1 MKPVD
6 KVSRSFNQLTGES
19 TLLYTEIAKDVSR
32 RKGIKIINFG
42 IGQPDIPT
50 FLRIREAAKRALDEG
65 FTGYTS
71 AYGIE
76 ELRSK
81 IAEYISS
88 RVGQEISK
96 DEVIVTAGAKTA
108 LFMTFQLY
116 IEPGDEVI
124 LFDPAFYSY
133 AEVIKLLG
141 GVPIYSKLRWGEDGF
156 HIDFEDLINKIS
168 KRTKMIVYNN
178 PHNPTGSVFSK
189 SETRE
194 LVEICRERGIILVS
208 DEIYDHFVYDTEF
221 YSVLNEGDWRDFI
234 IYINGF
240 SKTFS
245 MTGWR
250 LGFIIS
256 SKEIVK
262 KLSVL
267 AANIYTSPV
276 SFAQKGALEAFAAFD
291 EVKNMLR
298 LFRERRDI
306 MYNELIKIKGIR
318 VSKPAGAFYIFPDIS
333 EVLKVASLNSSKD
346 FSVKLIES
354 KGVITIPG
362 EVFPLDVG
370 KNFIRLSYAVD
381 KPTIVEGV
389 SKIREFIDEITQK

>member
-1 MKPVD
+1 MKPIQRVN
-6 KVSRSFNQLTGES
+6 KSFNQLTGES
-19 TLLYTEIAKDVSR
+19 TLLYNEIAREVSKS
-32 RKGIKIINFG
+32 KGLKIINFG

-50 FLRIREAAKRALDEG
+50 FVRIREAAKKALDEG

-76 ELRSK
+76 ELRYK
-81 IAEYISS
+81 IAEYITS
-88 RVGQEISK
+88 RTDQKISK
-96 DEVIVTAGAKTA
+96 DEVIITAGAKTA

-124 LFDPAFYSY
+124 LFDPTFYSY
-133 AEVIKLLG
+133 AEVVKLLG
-141 GVPIYSKLRWGEDGF
+141 GIPVYSKLRWGEDGF
-156 HIDFEDLINKIS
+156 HIDFDDLSSKIS
-168 KRTKMIVYNN
+168 NKTKMIVYNN

-189 SETRE
+189 SETRN
-194 LVEICRERGIILVS
+194 LVELCREKGIILVS
-208 DEIYDHFVYDTEF
+208 DEIYDHFVYDTDF
-221 YSVLNEGDWRDFI
+221 YSVLNESDWRDFI

-250 LGFIIS
+250 LGFIIAS
-256 SKEIVK
+256 SDVIK
-262 KLSVL
+262 KLGVL

-276 SFAQKGALEAFAAFD
+276 SFVQKGALEAFFSIE
-291 EVKNMLR
+291 EVKNMIR

-306 MYNELIKIKGIR
+306 MYNELSKINGIK
-318 VSKPAGAFYIFPDIS
+318 VSKPNGTFYMFPNIS
-333 EVLKVASLNSSKD
+333 KVLEAASLSSSKE
-346 FSVKLIES
+346 FSIKLIES

-370 KNFIRLSYAVD
+370 KVFIRLSYAVD
-381 KPTIVEGV
+381 KSTIIEGV
-389 SKIREFIDEITQK
+389 SKIREFIEEITQ

>member
-19 TLLYTEIAKDVSR
+19 TLLYSEIAKDVSR